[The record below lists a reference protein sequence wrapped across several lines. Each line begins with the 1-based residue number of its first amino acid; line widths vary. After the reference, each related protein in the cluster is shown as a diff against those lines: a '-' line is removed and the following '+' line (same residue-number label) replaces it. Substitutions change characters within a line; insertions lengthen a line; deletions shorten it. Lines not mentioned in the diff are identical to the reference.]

1 MARKNQMSRRDFLR
15 SAAALG
21 GGLIASQFL
30 SGCQPQAEP
39 GEYKRGIKKNA
50 NLKFWLW
57 NTYAP
62 EADDVL
68 ENGIK
73 EWAAANSVNIEISR
87 DSDSN
92 QEDKVLPA
100 LEAGTLPD
108 AMFVG
113 SGPAIRMM
121 DAQGLEPITDLF
133 N

>member
-1 MARKNQMSRRDFLR
+1 MARKNRMSRRDFLR

-73 EWAAANSVNIEISR
+73 ECPTGPRSRNAARRHVCGLWPR
-87 DSDSN
+87 HPHDGR
-92 QEDKVLPA
+92 PGP
-100 LEAGTLPD
+100 GTD
-108 AMFVG
+108 H
-113 SGPAIRMM
+113 GPV
-121 DAQGLEPITDLF
+121 
-133 N
+133 